1 MPTPRLGLAPSSSSS
16 SSSRVRSLVLLVV
29 LALVA
34 LALAAPAVGAEGTR
48 VRPKYNPQAA
58 VKNELNRD
66 RVANRRVALRTQA
79 AAQAKAQAWANRL
92 ASEGRMYHS
101 NLRDGINVKWCSLG
115 ENVGY
120 GPSVASIE
128 RAYMK
133 SPGHRANILNTKWN
147 GVGVGYATRGSR
159 VYTVHVFIKTC

>member
-1 MPTPRLGLAPSSSSS
+1 MNIPPADPTPHPAPR
-16 SSSRVRSLVLLVV
+16 SRSRSLVLLVA

-34 LALAAPAVGAEGTR
+34 LALAAPPASAEGTR
-48 VRPKYNPQAA
+48 ARPAYSPQAA

-120 GPSVASIE
+120 GPSVPAVQD
-128 RAYMK
+128 AYMG
-133 SPGHRANILNTKWN
+133 SPGHRKNILASKWTH
-147 GVGVGYATRGSR
+147 VGVGYAKNGNR
-159 VYTVHVFIKTC
+159 VFTVQVFYRAC